1 MNKKPLCLIMAP
13 VGTASG
19 YGARS
24 RDLVTALIKLD
35 RYELKIFPT
44 AWGSTPNNALDPSNT
59 EHAEI
64 IARLLPEPQLQQQPD
79 LFIQVTVPNE
89 FQRVG
94 KYNIGVTAGI
104 ETTVPAAEWIEGIN
118 RMDLTITSSDFA
130 KQVFEACVYDQVDQN
145 TKQKVAD
152 LKVQKPIEVL
162 LEGVRLDKYH
172 HTKDIHKSVDD
183 QLSGISEKFCY
194 LFVGHW
200 LKGDLGAD
208 RKNVGMLVKTFLET
222 FKSKAKHNQP
232 GLILKTSGA
241 DYSPVDREN
250 LIEKIK
256 RIYGTVSGQNL
267 PNVYL
272 LHGDLTDEEM
282 NSLYNHPKVKAHI
295 TFTRGEGFGRPLAE
309 AALSQKPVI
318 ATNYSAH
325 TEFLKEAVLLPGT
338 MENVHPSAAWDKM
351 ILKESQWFTV
361 DYGYASSVMKHVVEN
376 YKDYE
381 IGAKKQA
388 TLIKKEWNF
397 DVMVDKLGTLLDTFI
412 PSFPTQM
419 QLNLPKLKKV
429 EQPAPAPKI
438 SLPKLK
444 KIEA

>member
-1 MNKKPLCLIMAP
+1 MAP
-13 VGTASG
+13 VGTSSG

-24 RDLVTALIKLD
+24 RDLVSALIQLD
-35 RYELKIFPT
+35 KYDIKIFPT
-44 AWGSTPNNALDPSNT
+44 VWGATPNNALNPDNE
-59 EHAEI
+59 EHAKI
-64 IARLLPEPQLQQQPD
+64 ISRLLPEPQLQQQPD

-89 FQRVG
+89 FQRIG

-104 ETTVPAAEWIEGIN
+104 ETTIPAAEWIDGIN

-130 KQVFEACVYDQVDQN
+130 KQVFNACIYDQVDPN
-145 TKQKVAD
+145 TQQKVAE

-162 LEGVRLDKYH
+162 LEGVRLDKYFR
-172 HTKDIHKSVDD
+172 TNEIHKSVDD
-183 QLSGISEKFCY
+183 QLSAVKEKFCY

-208 RKNVGMLVKTFLET
+208 RKNVGMLIKTFLET
-222 FKSKAKHNQP
+222 FKNKAKHNQP
-232 GLILKTSGA
+232 ALILKTSGA
-241 DYSPVDREN
+241 DYSPVDKEM
-250 LIEKIK
+250 LLDKIK
-256 RIYGTVSGQNL
+256 RIYQTVSGQNL
-267 PNVYL
+267 PNIYL

-282 NSLYNHPKVKAHI
+282 NSLYNHPKIKAHI

-325 TEFLKEAVLLPGT
+325 IEFLKEAILLPGT
-338 MENVHPSAAWDKM
+338 LENVHPSAAWDKM
-351 ILKESQWFTV
+351 ILENAQWFTV
-361 DYGYASSVMKHVVEN
+361 DYGYASSVMKHMVDN

-397 DVMVDKLGTLLDTFI
+397 ETMVNKLGNLLDQYV
-412 PSFPTQM
+412 PQFPTQV
-419 QLNLPKLKKV
+419 QLKLPQLKKI
-429 EQPAPAPKI
+429 E
-438 SLPKLK
+438 LPKLK
-444 KIEA
+444 KIEEPTT

>member
-1 MNKKPLCLIMAP
+1 MNNKPLCLVMAP

-24 RDLVTALIKLD
+24 RDLVSALIQLD
-35 RYELKIFPT
+35 KYEVQVFPT
-44 AWGSTPNNALDPSNT
+44 LWGATPNNALDKDNP

-64 IARLLPEPQLQQQPD
+64 IKRLLAQPQLNRQPD

-104 ETTVPAAEWIEGIN
+104 ETTVAAAEWIEGLN
-118 RMDLTITSSDFA
+118 RMDLVITSSNFA
-130 KQVFEACVYDQVDQN
+130 KEVFEACSYEQVDSN

-162 LEGVRLDKYH
+162 LEGVKLEKYFQ
-172 HTKDIHKSVDD
+172 TDLISKNVVEQLADIK
-183 QLSGISEKFCY
+183 EKFCF

-200 LKGDLGAD
+200 LKGDIGAD
-208 RKNVGMLVKTFLET
+208 RKDVGMLVKTFLEA
-222 FKSKAKHNQP
+222 FKNKAKHNRP
-232 GLILKTSGA
+232 ALILKTSGA
-241 DYSPVDREN
+241 DYSPVDRETI
-250 LIEKIK
+250 LDKLK
-256 RIYGTVSGQNL
+256 QIYNSVAGQDL

-282 NSLYNHPKVKAHI
+282 NSLYNHPKVKVHV
-295 TFTRGEGFGRPLAE
+295 TFTKGEGFGRPLAE
-309 AALSQKPVI
+309 AALSKKPII

-325 TEFLKEAVLLPGT
+325 TEFLKESVLLPGNL
-338 MENVHPSAAWDKM
+338 ENVHPSAVWENM
-351 ILKESQWFTV
+351 IIAESKWFTV
-361 DYGYASSVMKHVVEN
+361 DYGYAGSIMKHVVEN

-381 IGAKKQA
+381 VQSKKQA

-397 DVMVDKLGTLLDTFI
+397 DVMVEKLKGLLEKYV
-412 PSFPTQM
+412 PEFPTQV
-419 QLNLPKLKKV
+419 QLKLPQLKKIELPKLKKV
-429 EQPAPAPKI
+429 EETTA
-438 SLPKLK
+438 
-444 KIEA
+444 